1 MVFSS
6 ARVLEFETLR
16 ELLNAYAS
24 SELGRARIAELQPS
38 CDHCWIT
45 GQQQLVAEV
54 LQFLRGGG
62 HFDFSGLLGPTALL
76 EKAHIAGAAL
86 ETLEIRDL
94 IVLIDRA
101 AQWREIVLRPPS
113 TMKVEWKAIAVLSS
127 GIADFTALLRFF
139 HHKILPDGTLDD
151 RASPELARIR
161 REVEKQKRQIQESL
175 RSYLRHLSEG
185 GAVQEE
191 LVTIRGERF
200 VIPVKTEQR
209 RRVHGVVH
217 GASSSGQTVFIE
229 PLETIEQNNDLV
241 RLLGQEQA
249 AERGSLAV
257 VAANKREHAV

>member
-6 ARVLEFETLR
+6 ACVLEFETLR

-139 HHKILPDGTLDD
+139 QVNYRPSIRVPRMHVDTNT
-151 RASPELARIR
+151 RTASQLALLA
-161 REVEKQKRQIQESL
+161 SN
-175 RSYLRHLSEG
+175 
-185 GAVQEE
+185 E
-191 LVTIRGERF
+191 LVGWWAQCCILTTRLIISPTNRLTMIR
-200 VIPVKTEQR
+200 
-209 RRVHGVVH
+209 
-217 GASSSGQTVFIE
+217 
-229 PLETIEQNNDLV
+229 
-241 RLLGQEQA
+241 
-249 AERGSLAV
+249 
-257 VAANKREHAV
+257 